1 MSFWGEVKRR
11 NVFKVGVAYAIVAW
25 LIIEAVATIFP
36 VLQLPEW
43 TVTFVTAL
51 LILGFPVAFILAW
64 AFELTPDGIKL
75 TKEVPRTESIT
86 HLTGQKLNYIV
97 TALLVVAVAFLI
109 IDNYYLDRRAIEQA
123 LAPTETEQSPVVA
136 EVKEA
141 PKTIA
146 VLPFVNL
153 SPDPD
158 QEYFVDGLSEELL
171 NSLTKIPDLLVTART
186 SSFSFKGT
194 DKKVQEIAKELGV
207 EHILEGSVRKAGN
220 ALRITA
226 QLIKAV
232 DGSHL
237 WSETYDRELKD
248 IFAVQE
254 YIAKTVADKLKVT
267 LGVGESVTQVGGTDN
282 LEAYELYLVASGQ
295 SNTLEWD
302 RALESIDAATALDP
316 EFASAWALKAN
327 THNFL
332 AAFASANQSTAER
345 DLAIFAAQKAIDLE
359 PTLADGYY
367 ALGSIKASKGDWIE
381 AELAYR
387 KGMELTTESMYSSP
401 AIFNINVGHLKRAN
415 ELYGVARQ
423 YDPLNQGVRGSY
435 IRTFGL
441 LGDYRRFDEEY
452 ERANELFKDKWSPLM
467 SMNTWLVGLGA
478 YDSISRDKMVWSHPI
493 SDIAKEHLNS
503 PKEGLAE
510 MRRIYAQNKN
520 LSSSENIYISLWAA
534 YFGDP
539 ELPMDAMEKGISIDA
554 GGIFILWYPAMRE
567 VRQTPRFKA
576 LVKKIGLVDYWNQ
589 FGWPDIC
596 RPVGYGDFECD

>member
-1 MSFWGEVKRR
+1 MSFWGELKRR
-11 NVFKVGVAYAIVAW
+11 NVYKVGIAYAIVAW

-51 LILGFPVAFILAW
+51 LILGFPVALILAW
-64 AFELTPDGIKL
+64 AYEVTPDGIKL
-75 TKEVPRTESIT
+75 TKEVPRAESIT
-86 HLTGQKLNYIV
+86 RLTGKKLNYIL
-97 TALLVVAVAFLI
+97 ACLLVLAVAFLLF
-109 IDNYYLDRRAIEQA
+109 DNYYLDRRAIEPEEA
-123 LAPTETEQSPVVA
+123 PVVSDV
-136 EVKEA
+136 EEA

-146 VLPFVNL
+146 MLPFDDL
-153 SPDPD
+153 SPEKD
-158 QEYFVDGLSEELL
+158 QEYFVLGLSEEIL
-171 NSLTKIPDLLVTART
+171 NSLAQIPNLTVIAKT
-186 SSFSFKGT
+186 SSFSFKGK
-194 DKKVQEIAKELGV
+194 DKTIQEIAGVLGV
-207 EHILEGSVRKAGN
+207 DHILEGSVRKAGN
-220 ALRITA
+220 TIRITA

-237 WSETYDRELKD
+237 WSKTYDRELRVKE

-254 YIAKTVADKLKVT
+254 NIATCVADELKLT
-267 LGVGESVTQVGGTDN
+267 LGIDQSLQPLGVTDN

-467 SMNTWLVGLGA
+467 SMNMWLVGLGA

>member
-1 MSFWGEVKRR
+1 MSFWGELKRR
-11 NVFKVGVAYAIVAW
+11 NVYKVGIAYAIVAW

-51 LILGFPVAFILAW
+51 LILGFPVALILAW
-64 AFELTPDGIKL
+64 AYEVTPDGIKL
-75 TKEVPRTESIT
+75 TKEVPRAESIT
-86 HLTGQKLNYIV
+86 RLTGKKLNYIL
-97 TALLVVAVAFLI
+97 ACLLVLAVAFLLF
-109 IDNYYLDRRAIEQA
+109 DNYYLDRRAIEPEEA
-123 LAPTETEQSPVVA
+123 PVVSDV
-136 EVKEA
+136 EEA

-146 VLPFVNL
+146 MLPFDDL
-153 SPDPD
+153 SPEKD
-158 QEYFVDGLSEELL
+158 QEYFVLGLSEEIL
-171 NSLTKIPDLLVTART
+171 NSLAQIPNLTVIAKT
-186 SSFSFKGT
+186 SSFSFKGK
-194 DKKVQEIAKELGV
+194 DKTIQEIAGVLGV
-207 EHILEGSVRKAGN
+207 DHILEGSVRKAGN
-220 ALRITA
+220 TIRITA

-237 WSETYDRELKD
+237 WSKTYDRELRVKE

-254 YIAKTVADKLKVT
+254 NIATCVADELKLT
-267 LGVGESVTQVGGTDN
+267 LGIDQSLQPLGVTDN

-401 AIFNINVGHLKRAN
+401 AIFNINLGHLKRAN

-467 SMNTWLVGLGA
+467 SMNMWLVGLGA

>member
-1 MSFWGEVKRR
+1 MSFWGELKRR
-11 NVFKVGVAYAIVAW
+11 NVYKVGIAYAIVAW

-43 TVTFVTAL
+43 SVTLITVI
-51 LILGFPVAFILAW
+51 LIVCFPVALILAW
-64 AFELTPDGIKL
+64 AYEVTPDGIKL
-75 TKEVPRTESIT
+75 TKEVPRAESIT
-86 HLTGQKLNYIV
+86 RLTGKKLNYIL
-97 TALLVVAVAFLI
+97 ACLLVLAVAFLLF
-109 IDNYYLDRRAIEQA
+109 DNYYLDRRAIEPEEA
-123 LAPTETEQSPVVA
+123 PVVSDV
-136 EVKEA
+136 EEA

-146 VLPFVNL
+146 MLPFDDL
-153 SPDPD
+153 SPEKD
-158 QEYFVDGLSEELL
+158 QEYFVLGLSEEIL
-171 NSLTKIPDLLVTART
+171 NSLAQIPNLTVIAKT
-186 SSFSFKGT
+186 SSFSFKGK
-194 DKKVQEIAKELGV
+194 DKTIQEIAGVLGV
-207 EHILEGSVRKAGN
+207 DHILEGSVRKAGN
-220 ALRITA
+220 TIRITA

-237 WSETYDRELKD
+237 WSKTYDRELRVKE

-254 YIAKTVADKLKVT
+254 NIATCVADELKLT
-267 LGVGESVTQVGGTDN
+267 LGIDQSLQPLGVTDN